1 LQRIIDE
8 VGLEYR
14 TQPRVK
20 VDRPVGRLATEERSA
35 RSVGVRHR
43 YTAAENER
51 YPFDTHNPATSV
63 ALAPDAFAE
72 GAKNEDWLRALNLI
86 VALAALIL
94 LAPLFLIVA
103 VAIKLDSHGPVFYRQ
118 TRVGLDQ
125 RSLGGRGLGRRVS
138 DRGKNPSSYPG
149 ADRRWKDKGPGRR
162 AENVGGRPFV
172 IYKFRTMMLDA
183 EDATGPVWAAR
194 GDHRVTHVGRWLR
207 RFRIDEAPQF
217 QNVLKGEMSVVGPR
231 PERPTFV
238 KKLRQEFAAYDL
250 RQRVRPGITGLAQVH
265 RPPDQTIDDVRMK
278 LDYDLQ
284 YVSRRSV
291 PLDILIM
298 TRTLPAMLRRH

>member
-1 LQRIIDE
+1 MQPYVRVDE
-8 VGLEYR
+8 
-14 TQPRVK
+14 
-20 VDRPVGRLATEERSA
+20 PVGTPTTEARSGRSA
-35 RSVGVRHR
+35 EIRHR
-43 YTAAENER
+43 NTAAASER
-51 YPFDTHNPATSV
+51 YVLGAHNVAATPR

-72 GAKNEDWLRALNLI
+72 GAKHEDWFRALNLI

-94 LAPLFLIVA
+94 LAPLFLFIA

-125 RSLGGRGLGRRVS
+125 RSLGRCGLGRRAS
-138 DRGKNPSSYPG
+138 DNGRNPSSYPG
-149 ADRRWKDKGPGRR
+149 ADRRWKNKGPGRR
-162 AENVGGRPFV
+162 AQNVGGQPFV
-172 IYKFRTMMLDA
+172 IYKFRTMVLDA
-183 EDATGPVWAAR
+183 EDATGPVWASR
-194 GDHRVTHVGRWLR
+194 GDHRVTRVGRWLR

-217 QNVLKGEMSVVGPR
+217 LNVLKGEMSVVGPR
-231 PERPTFV
+231 PERPSFV

-265 RPPDQTIDDVRMK
+265 RPPDQTIDDVRVK

-284 YVSRRSV
+284 YVSQRSV
-291 PLDILIM
+291 LFDVLIM